1 MPHFQVADVATSVA
15 RAVDMGGKELM
26 HSKTDDGQSQWAVLA
41 DQVGAAF
48 GVIPVVSGESDSTQQ
63 NERLGCISWLSLTV
77 SDALS
82 SRDFYQQVVG
92 WNAKS
97 IETEDSEGHAAI
109 IEMHI
114 DNESAA
120 AEIRQFRSE
129 QNNIPSVWLIHLPV
143 DDFVESLLRVSEGGG
158 EVIREYV
165 EEKYAVVRDPVGV
178 YLALRF
184 G

>member
-1 MPHFQVADVATSVA
+1 MKNLKYIWFIAIKDLKLFVTDRGALFFFIAFPFLFVALFSFVLSDVGSE
-15 RAVDMGGKELM
+15 D
-26 HSKTDDGQSQWAVLA
+26 
-41 DQVGAAF
+41 
-48 GVIPVVSGESDSTQQ
+48 
-63 NERLGCISWLSLTV
+63 ERLELHLVTQEDRGGLSH
-77 SDALS
+77 
-82 SRDFYQQVVG
+82 QI
-92 WNAKS
+92 AKS
-97 IETEDSEGHAAI
+97 IETEDSEGNAEI

-129 QNNIPSVWLIHLPV
+129 QNSIPSVWLIHLPV
-143 DDFVESLLRVSEGGG
+143 DDLVESLRRVSEGGG
-158 EVIREYV
+158 EVIREYA